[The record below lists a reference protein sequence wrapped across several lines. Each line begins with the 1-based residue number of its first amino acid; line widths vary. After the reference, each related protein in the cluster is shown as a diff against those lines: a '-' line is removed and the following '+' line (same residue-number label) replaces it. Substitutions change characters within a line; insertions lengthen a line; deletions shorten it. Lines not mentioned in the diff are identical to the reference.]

1 MVLELTMNNSPK
13 TTPAFP
19 PFGDP
24 NYNPLNVVNPYGNNL
39 IDSSRGM
46 QTFQGPQSNSTMV
59 SDNIEMVKRL
69 RAYVPRASM
78 KEGRVPTGNHLGY
91 EDSPM
96 LDNVGNYKSSYQ

>member
-1 MVLELTMNNSPK
+1 MVLEPIMK
-13 TTPAFP
+13 TKPSFP

-24 NYNPLNVVNPYGNNL
+24 NYNPNNLVNPYGNDMGN
-39 IDSSRGM
+39 SSGGA
-46 QTFQGPQSNSTMV
+46 QTFQGPQTNSTML

-78 KEGRVPTGNHLGY
+78 KEGRIPTGNHLGY
-91 EDSPM
+91 EDSPE